1 MAIKLPKYYE
11 DPKQLHV
18 GTMPNRAY
26 YIPHYKAKKLEEK
39 IDLQHANREASD
51 RVQMLNGIWKFRY
64 YNNRFEVDEDFYFP
78 SFDRTTFDNIP
89 VPSCWQNHGY
99 DRHQYTNVNFPFPY
113 DIPYVPEQNP
123 CGAYITSFRM
133 TKAKLEQRNYLNF
146 EGVDSCYY
154 VWVNG
159 KFIGFS
165 QVSHSTSEFDIT
177 EALQEGENTLAV
189 LVFKWCLGSYYE
201 DQDKFRMS
209 GIFRDVYILT
219 RAKEHIRDY
228 FVKTKLNNNLSK
240 SIITID
246 LKYLGQK
253 VATACTLYSPDGT
266 FIESRD
272 AKDGYVEFELE
283 QPVLWNA
290 ENPRLYTLV
299 LETAEERI
307 YQRVGIRKIE
317 VRNGIIYFNN
327 TAIKLKGVNRHDSDP
342 VTGYTISRAQ
352 AVKDLSLMKQHNIN
366 AIRTS
371 HYPNAPWFTELCD
384 EYGFYVIAE
393 ADVECHGAV
402 ATYTGGEKT
411 YGDIAMRD
419 ISDDIILD
427 REQRNVMRDKNH
439 ASIFMWSL
447 GNEAGWGRSFENA
460 GRWVKSYDNT
470 RLVHYEGS
478 THVTGGYKADV
489 SMLDVYSRM
498 YDSTEEFKRYLS
510 DEKNTKPYLLC
521 EFAHAMGNGPGDIE
535 DYFEII
541 YSDDRFAGGF
551 VWEWCDH
558 AIAIGKMSDG
568 RHKYAYGG
576 DSGEYPHDGNFCV
589 DGLVFPDRTVSS
601 GLLEYKNVIRP
612 VRASLV
618 NGETGE
624 VRLENK
630 LDFTNLSD
638 YLYLTYEVVCNGE
651 VTETGKVMNLDIPA
665 KGAEVIRLSYRLP
678 EDGIT
683 YLNLRYYQKS
693 DMTFTKAGHALGFDQ
708 LLLKEGVYLP
718 KLAEGYGRRMPAN
731 TQGTEETSSLTAKEA
746 EPYVLVTGEN
756 FAYRFNTITG
766 TFDTMIRNNANIL
779 EKPMEFNLWRAP
791 TDNDR
796 NIKNKWM
803 SAGYNRHTVRV
814 YETKV
819 SRETDEAGENVVIEQ
834 KFAIAAIQREHI
846 LDLMAKWTIDAAGK
860 ITLHIHG
867 DRNTAMPY
875 LPRFGLRL
883 FMPETYSFVDYFGY
897 GPGGSYLDKHRASY
911 MGLFRAGVEELHEDL
926 IMPQENSSH
935 CGCQFLRVEN
945 GLENLIVTGKKE
957 FSFNVSEYTQEE
969 LTAKAHNYELEKSP
983 YTVVCL
989 DYKMSGIGSNS
1000 CGPEL
1005 LSKYRF
1011 EEAEFDFDIQL
1022 DFEAIR

>member
-1 MAIKLPKYYE
+1 
-11 DPKQLHV
+11 
-18 GTMPNRAY
+18 
-26 YIPHYKAKKLEEK
+26 
-39 IDLQHANREASD
+39 
-51 RVQMLNGIWKFRY
+51 
-64 YNNRFEVDEDFYFP
+64 
-78 SFDRTTFDNIP
+78 
-89 VPSCWQNHGY
+89 
-99 DRHQYTNVNFPFPY
+99 
-113 DIPYVPEQNP
+113 
-123 CGAYITSFRM
+123 
-133 TKAKLEQRNYLNF
+133 
-146 EGVDSCYY
+146 
-154 VWVNG
+154 
-159 KFIGFS
+159 
-165 QVSHSTSEFDIT
+165 
-177 EALQEGENTLAV
+177 
-189 LVFKWCLGSYYE
+189 
-201 DQDKFRMS
+201 
-209 GIFRDVYILT
+209 
-219 RAKEHIRDY
+219 
-228 FVKTKLNNNLSK
+228 
-240 SIITID
+240 
-246 LKYLGQK
+246 
-253 VATACTLYSPDGT
+253 
-266 FIESRD
+266 
-272 AKDGYVEFELE
+272 
-283 QPVLWNA
+283 
-290 ENPRLYTLV
+290 
-299 LETAEERI
+299 
-307 YQRVGIRKIE
+307 
-317 VRNGIIYFNN
+317 
-327 TAIKLKGVNRHDSDP
+327 
-342 VTGYTISRAQ
+342 
-352 AVKDLSLMKQHNIN
+352 
-366 AIRTS
+366 
-371 HYPNAPWFTELCD
+371 
-384 EYGFYVIAE
+384 
-393 ADVECHGAV
+393 
-402 ATYTGGEKT
+402 
-411 YGDIAMRD
+411 
-419 ISDDIILD
+419 
-427 REQRNVMRDKNH
+427 
-439 ASIFMWSL
+439 
-447 GNEAGWGRSFENA
+447 
-460 GRWVKSYDNT
+460 
-470 RLVHYEGS
+470 
-478 THVTGGYKADV
+478 
-489 SMLDVYSRM
+489 
-498 YDSTEEFKRYLS
+498 
-510 DEKNTKPYLLC
+510 
-521 EFAHAMGNGPGDIE
+521 
-535 DYFEII
+535 
-541 YSDDRFAGGF
+541 
-551 VWEWCDH
+551 
-558 AIAIGKMSDG
+558 
-568 RHKYAYGG
+568 
-576 DSGEYPHDGNFCV
+576 
-589 DGLVFPDRTVSS
+589 
-601 GLLEYKNVIRP
+601 
-612 VRASLV
+612 
-618 NGETGE
+618 
-624 VRLENK
+624 
-630 LDFTNLSD
+630 
-638 YLYLTYEVVCNGE
+638 NGE